1 MMVDRNS
8 SDTTVAN
15 DNNIYGQ
22 RNETIDMELIPQ
34 EGEKVS
40 QKTNFWQRFHTKQQ
54 DKTPTQVFR
63 YATVPELFYIVLGTI
78 ASIAFGVCLPLAL
91 ILFGDFV
98 NSFIDRASHL
108 CSFNF
113 TSLTQHYCPS
123 NITLTSTNFYTA
135 ISKFSNSSLIR
146 FASWNTNNKLHEV
159 GLFTAIKQEG
169 NYETGQVCY
178 TNDE

>member
-54 DKTPTQVFR
+54 DKTPTQVVSIPSLFR

-135 ISKFSNSSLIR
+135 IS
-146 FASWNTNNKLHEV
+146 
-159 GLFTAIKQEG
+159 
-169 NYETGQVCY
+169 
-178 TNDE
+178 